1 MLFSVRRYYKS
12 IDLQLICINMVN
24 KLAIKL
30 CHHGDVVARDT
41 IRKHI
46 SEKFD
51 WDAEVPELFEEVDI

>member
-1 MLFSVRRYYKS
+1 
-12 IDLQLICINMVN
+12 MVN